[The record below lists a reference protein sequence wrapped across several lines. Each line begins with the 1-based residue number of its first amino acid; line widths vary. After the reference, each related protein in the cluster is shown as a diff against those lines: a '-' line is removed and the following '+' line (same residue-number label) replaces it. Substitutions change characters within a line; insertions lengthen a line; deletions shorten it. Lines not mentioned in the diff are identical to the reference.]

1 MTRNTMSSKNYA
13 FFVSI
18 TAALGG
24 FLFGFDTA
32 VISGAERAI
41 QEVWELSDW
50 MHGLAIASA
59 LYGTVIG
66 ALFGGIPADKFGRKK
81 SLLWIGLFYLISAL
95 GSGLAWD
102 VTSFT
107 LFRFLGGLGVG
118 ASSVVAPMYISE
130 IAPAKNRGL
139 LVALYQFNIVFG
151 IVIAYVSNYLIGTA
165 GLLEDWRWMLAAEG
179 VPALI
184 YSAMIFRIPESPR
197 WLIGKFNDQIQA
209 REILTRTDPDGVDE
223 AIKLAIEEEQ
233 KIKQKGSFSAL
244 FKKRFMPTTTM
255 AILIAFFNQV
265 SGINAI
271 IYFAPRVFEMAG
283 ISTESALI
291 STIGIG
297 IVNLLATFL
306 GLYLIDKIG
315 RKKLMFI
322 GSLGYIVFLSLMAY
336 NFLGPGISS
345 TWLPIF
351 VFGFITSHAVGQGSV
366 IWVFISEMFPND
378 LRAYGQSVGSFTHW
392 ILAAIIANVFPFF
405 ANQFGPGYIFTFF
418 AFMMV
423 CQLLWVIFKMPE
435 TKGRSLEEIHQNI
448 H

>member
-1 MTRNTMSSKNYA
+1 MNSKNYA

-32 VISGAERAI
+32 VISGAERDI
-41 QEVWELSDW
+41 QEVWQLSDW
-50 MHGLAIASA
+50 IHGLAIASA

-66 ALFGGIPADKFGRKK
+66 ALFGGIPADRFGRKK
-81 SLLWIGLFYLISAL
+81 SLLWIGLLYFISAF
-95 GSGLAWD
+95 GSAMAWD
-102 VTSFT
+102 ITSFT
-107 LFRFLGGLGVG
+107 IFRFIGGLGVG

-151 IVIAYVSNYLIGTA
+151 IVVAYVSNYLIGTA
-165 GLLEDWRWMLAAEG
+165 EIAQEWRWMLG
-179 VPALI
+179 VEAIPALI

-197 WLIGKFNDQIQA
+197 WLIAKFNDQVQA
-209 REILTRTDPDGVDE
+209 RAILTRTDPEGVDE
-223 AIKLAIEEEQ
+223 AIRLAIEEEK
-233 KIKQKGSFSAL
+233 KIKQKGSFSAI
-244 FKKRFMPTTTM
+244 FAKRFLPTTIL
-255 AILIAFFNQV
+255 AIMIAFFNQV

-283 ISTESALI
+283 ISTENALI

-297 IVNLLATFL
+297 VVNLLGTFL
-306 GLYLIDKIG
+306 GLYLIDRIG
-315 RKKLMFI
+315 RKKLMYI
-322 GSLGYIVFLSLMAY
+322 GSLGYIISLSLMAY
-336 NFLGPGISS
+336 NFLGPGIPSF
-345 TWLPIF
+345 WLPIF
-351 VFGFITSHAVGQGSV
+351 VFGFITSHAIGQGSV

-378 LRAYGQSVGSFTHW
+378 LRAYGQSIGSFTHW

-405 ANQFGPGYIFTFF
+405 ANQFGPGYIFAFF
-418 AFMMV
+418 AIMMV
-423 CQLLWVIFKMPE
+423 WQLLWVRFKMPE
-435 TKGRSLEEIHQNI
+435 TKGKSLEEIHQNI

>member
-1 MTRNTMSSKNYA
+1 MSSKRYA

-41 QEVWELSDW
+41 QDVWKLNDLT
-50 MHGLAIASA
+50 HGLAIAMA

-66 ALFGGIPADKFGRKK
+66 ALLGGIPADKFGRKK
-81 SLLWIGLFYLISAL
+81 SLLWIGALYFISAV
-95 GSGLAWD
+95 GSGMAPD
-102 VTSFT
+102 VYTFMA
-107 LFRFLGGLGVG
+107 FRFIGGLGVG

-165 GLLEDWRWMLAAEG
+165 NIPEDWRWMLG
-179 VPALI
+179 VEAIPALI
-184 YSAMIFRIPESPR
+184 YSLMIFRIPESPR
-197 WLIGKFNDQIQA
+197 WLISKFNDMDQA
-209 REILTRTDPDGVDE
+209 RTILTKTDPEGVDE
-223 AIKLAIEEEQ
+223 AIRLAIEEE
-233 KIKQKGSFSAL
+233 KKMKTKGSFSAI
-244 FKKRFMPTTTM
+244 FAKRFLPTTVL

-283 ISTESALI
+283 ISTEDALI

-297 IVNLLATFL
+297 IVNLAGTFL
-306 GLYLIDKIG
+306 GLYLIDRIG
-315 RKKLMFI
+315 RKKLMYI
-322 GSLGYIVFLSLMAY
+322 GSFGYIISLSLMSY
-336 NFLGPGISS
+336 NFLGPGIP
-345 TWLPIF
+345 TFWLPIF
-351 VFGFITSHAVGQGSV
+351 VFGFIISHAVGQGSV

-378 LRAYGQSVGSFTHW
+378 LRAYGQSIGSFTHW
-392 ILAAIIANVFPFF
+392 ILAAVIANVFPYF

-418 AFMMV
+418 AFMMFL
-423 CQLLWVIFKMPE
+423 QLLWVKFKMPE
-435 TKGRSLEEIHQNI
+435 TKGKSLEEIHQNI